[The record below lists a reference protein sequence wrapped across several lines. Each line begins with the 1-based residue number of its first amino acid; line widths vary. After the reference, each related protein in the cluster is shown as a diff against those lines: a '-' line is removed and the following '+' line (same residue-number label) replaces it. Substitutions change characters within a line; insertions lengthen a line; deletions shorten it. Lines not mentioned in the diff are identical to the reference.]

1 MKLTHATAMI
11 PMGMYHLPRE
21 NGPGWSRL
29 RPDVIRR
36 KIGTV
41 YETYSPMTDALV
53 TRHSVN
59 ERAGQRLL
67 ERQLTQRATTARSR
81 RSRAARTRPR
91 EP

>member
-1 MKLTHATAMI
+1 MYREKHSLMVSGVGLTSGGNRSNTVMKLTHATAII
-11 PMGMYHLPRE
+11 PMGIYHLPRE

-53 TRHSVN
+53 TRYSVN
-59 ERAGQRLL
+59 E
-67 ERQLTQRATTARSR
+67 
-81 RSRAARTRPR
+81 
-91 EP
+91 